1 MDTRQRRPDGIAELR
16 FDVALWDVLTNR
28 NVPPDHPSR
37 RWAEMVIERESG
49 RVFRK
54 GYVLRTPGRIAAV
67 AGQEW
72 GFLVAE
78 TLRDI
83 LSDAPWWHRKVRRKL
98 TRTRCGRT
106 RRDKLA
112 NRMQYILEGQYG
124 RRPAVNVDPDRIPAQ
139 PAIRA
144 RRRSVE
150 LRRLVDG
157 AGLSRRERC
166 IMEEILSGRR
176 PADIARELGLSRKT
190 VDTYRHR
197 ACGKVKKI
205 L

>member
-1 MDTRQRRPDGIAELR
+1 MKPDGMRELR
-16 FDVALWDVLTNR
+16 FDIALWDVLTNR

-37 RWAEMVIERESG
+37 RWAERVIERESG
-49 RVFRK
+49 MVFRK

-83 LSDAPWWHRKVRRKL
+83 LSDAPWWRRKVRRKL

-112 NRMQYILEGQYG
+112 NRMQYILEGQFG
-124 RRPAVNVDPDRIPAQ
+124 QRRAVNVDPDRIPAQ

-144 RRRSVE
+144 RRRSVK
-150 LRRLVDG
+150 LRRLMDG

-176 PADIARELGLSRKT
+176 PADIACELSLSRKT
-190 VDTYRHR
+190 VDTYRRR
-197 ACGKVKKI
+197 AVAKVKNI